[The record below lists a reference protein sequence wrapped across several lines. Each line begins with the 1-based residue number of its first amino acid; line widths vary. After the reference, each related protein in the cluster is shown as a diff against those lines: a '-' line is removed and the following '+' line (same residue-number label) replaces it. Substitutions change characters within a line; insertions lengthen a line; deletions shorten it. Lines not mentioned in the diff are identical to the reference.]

1 VVWIV
6 SILMGFIQSFVYAE
20 IAGLYPHKSGG
31 ASVYGAAAWLPYSR
45 FVAPISIWA
54 NWLAWSPV
62 LTLATSLAAGYIMAS
77 LFAPDAA
84 IMAWQIKLVDLGF
97 VRPGSACGSTPSR
110 SSPPASCCSLSCCSM
125 AGRRARPC
133 AKDPRPG
140 LPRAID
146 PGRAD
151 PGLHRQPAARP
162 SFPAAAHA
170 ARCGGR
176 AISAVGTAMASCS

>member
-1 VVWIV
+1 LERGVLGLVGRPGGCPAHHGGIAATIGQPSWVVWIV

-125 AGRRARPC
+125 AG
-133 AKDPRPG
+133 
-140 LPRAID
+140 
-146 PGRAD
+146 
-151 PGLHRQPAARP
+151 QPALPMRKR
-162 SFPAAAHA
+162 S
-170 ARCGGR
+170 
-176 AISAVGTAMASCS
+176 SAWSASRH